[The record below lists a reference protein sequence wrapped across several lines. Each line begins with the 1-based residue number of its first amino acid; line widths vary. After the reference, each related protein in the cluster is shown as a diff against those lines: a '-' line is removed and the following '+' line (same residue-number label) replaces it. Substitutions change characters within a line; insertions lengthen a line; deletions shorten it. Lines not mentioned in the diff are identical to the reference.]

1 VKRRRKATILWI
13 DDHLRDPLG
22 YKLRLEES
30 GYEVVEA
37 VGSKEGQRLLFAYA
51 VDAVV
56 VDNEMIG
63 TDGAL
68 FAERLKG
75 LKGHVPILLL
85 SAYGPPAIQF
95 RSVDRYFSKSQPP
108 ELFLAAL
115 HGLLAGGVQPFFYRW
130 LDQWKMRNHGEKL

>member
-1 VKRRRKATILWI
+1 MKRRRKATILWI

-22 YKLRLEES
+22 YKLRLAES

-37 VGSKEGQRLLFAYA
+37 AGSKEGQQRLLAYA

-56 VDNEMIG
+56 VDNEMCG

-68 FAERLKG
+68 LAERLRS

-85 SAYGPPAIQF
+85 SAYGPPAIQL
-95 RSVDRYFSKSQPP
+95 RSVDRHFSKSQSP
-108 ELFLAAL
+108 EMLLDAL
-115 HGLLAGGVQPFFYRW
+115 HGLLAGSVQPFFYRW
-130 LDQWKMRNHGEKL
+130 LDQWKMRNHAEKL